1 MSEVKKLK
9 RARGSLLRAIRSGR
23 MEAPPGYMTFAD
35 YERENKE
42 CNEKRDAKR
51 NGRRSCVVFID
62 QI

>member
-35 YERENKE
+35 YQRENKE
-42 CNEKRDAKR
+42 RNEKRDAKQHT
-51 NGRRSCVVFID
+51 NGGTPNV
-62 QI
+62 QIH